1 MAVGV
6 GLFEDEEVVAVG
18 VGLGEGEHAGVE
30 FTLRARGEHM
40 SGLAV
45 TEVPASAALGLGGT
59 LLKWVTPI
67 RTSGHLVRQGALMK
81 ISGNTILV
89 TGGTSGIGRALAEA
103 LHDKGNTVIIAGRRQ
118 ALLDEVTGRHP
129 GMTGIAVDLSDSA
142 AIAAFA
148 ESVKKRFPELNVL
161 LNNAGIAGL
170 EDYTADTID
179 LTRAYSTIQTNI
191 TGVLQL
197 SAALLPT
204 LRAQQHSTLIV
215 TTSGLAFVP
224 YPPGPVYSAT
234 KAFMHNWLD
243 ALRVQ
248 LKKTS
253 VEVLELAPPYVQTE
267 LGGPQQASDPRA
279 MPLDEYT
286 REVMQILENNTIEK
300 GEILVERVKPLRSA
314 EREGKY
320 EDFLTMFAGMHD

>member
-1 MAVGV
+1 
-6 GLFEDEEVVAVG
+6 
-18 VGLGEGEHAGVE
+18 
-30 FTLRARGEHM
+30 
-40 SGLAV
+40 
-45 TEVPASAALGLGGT
+45 
-59 LLKWVTPI
+59 
-67 RTSGHLVRQGALMK
+67 MK

-103 LHDKGNTVIIAGRRQ
+103 LHAKSNKVIIAGRRQ
-118 ALLDEVTGRHP
+118 ALLDEVTGRNP

-142 AIAAFA
+142 AIGEFA
-148 ESVKKRFPELNVL
+148 DSVKSQFPTLNVL
-161 LNNAGIAGL
+161 INNAGIAGM
-170 EDYTADTID
+170 EDYTADSID

-191 TGVLQL
+191 TGVVQL

-204 LRAQQHSTLIV
+204 LRAQSHSTLMV

-248 LKKTS
+248 LRKTS

-267 LGGPQQASDPRA
+267 LGGPRQASDPRA
-279 MPLDEYT
+279 MPLEDYT
-286 REVMQILENNTIEK
+286 KEVMQILENNTIEK
-300 GEILVERVKPLRSA
+300 GEILVDRVRPLRTA
-314 EREGKY
+314 ERDGKY
-320 EDFLTMFAGMHD
+320 QEFLDMFAVMHD